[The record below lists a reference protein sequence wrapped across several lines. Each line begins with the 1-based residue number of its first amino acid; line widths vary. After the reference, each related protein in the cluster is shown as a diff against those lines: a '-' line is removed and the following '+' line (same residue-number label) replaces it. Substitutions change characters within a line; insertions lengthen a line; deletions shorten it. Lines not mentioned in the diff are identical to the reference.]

1 MHVLLPVSS
10 PALSNPAQ
18 INQCAALLLPP
29 GSACKAAASH
39 AVAAARILHLLH
51 LQVPRKAWPGLLR
64 MPDLAGCAGSPEA
77 VEAFVTLVRR

>member
-1 MHVLLPVSS
+1 MHPVL
-10 PALSNPAQ
+10 
-18 INQCAALLLPP
+18 
-29 GSACKAAASH
+29 
-39 AVAAARILHLLH
+39 AVTV